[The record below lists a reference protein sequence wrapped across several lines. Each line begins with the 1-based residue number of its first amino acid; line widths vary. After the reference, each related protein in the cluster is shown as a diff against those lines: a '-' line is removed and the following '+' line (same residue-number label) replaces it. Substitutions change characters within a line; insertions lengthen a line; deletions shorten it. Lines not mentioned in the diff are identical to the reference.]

1 MAQAEALKKTRRW
14 WGWLDS
20 WVKRTAAIVALLAA
34 AYGLVVKVTGHELK
48 TPGDLILVT
57 DTTVIENQYLQVT
70 GQPLTDPATKD
81 LIKSAVNLAKAS
93 QYEES
98 RKRFQQ
104 LTQPVPVPAVF
115 NNVGALD
122 AEKGDKA
129 GAKEA
134 YTQALAKQPDYQP
147 ALQNLRRLATFKPP
161 PIVKVKGQE
170 SEPNNDFDHANEI
183 SVGDSVMASI
193 ADASDEDFYAFT
205 TPAGSRDHYQVSI
218 KNGGLTLHPWVGVYD
233 GNRHRIGSSEWS
245 PEALAE
251 VDANFSAEAR
261 STYYVQV
268 LGSNNT
274 SGAYVLSVKPLKLYD
289 RFEPNDDFPQ
299 ATSIPLGAAIEANI
313 MDAADADFY
322 VVKAPASGQLMAK
335 IENLG
340 TTLHPWVGV
349 YNGNRHRIGSSE
361 WSPEALAEVDANFS
375 AEAGSTY
382 YVQVLGS
389 NDTSGAYKLTV
400 K

>member
-1 MAQAEALKKTRRW
+1 MAQAEEALKKTRRW

-20 WVKRTAAIVALLAA
+20 WVKMSTAIVALLAGVF
-34 AYGLVVKVTGHELK
+34 GLIKIIHGGDK
-48 TPGDLILVT
+48 TPGNFNLVNDVT
-57 DTTVIENQYLQVT
+57 LIENQYQQDK
-70 GQPLTDPATKD
+70 GQPLTDAATKD
-81 LIKSAVNLAKAS
+81 LIRSAVNLAKAG

-98 RKRFQQ
+98 RKQFQQ
-104 LTQPVPVPAVF
+104 LALTVPVPAVF
-115 NNVGALD
+115 NNLGSLD
-122 AEKGDKA
+122 AEKGDLP
-129 GAKEA
+129 GAKQA
-134 YTQALAKQPDYQP
+134 YVQAVAKQADYQP